1 MIQPENYVINRVE
14 SDEMKKDENRFV
26 DLNHEL
32 QAEQKDVISQAVRL
46 IQTNEICPIFQIS
59 SMTG

>member
-32 QAEQKDVISQAVRL
+32 QAEQQEVISQAVRL
-46 IQTNEICPIFQIS
+46 I
-59 SMTG
+59 